1 MKAIFLVGTSH
12 EAYQIRPKSAPQDGA
27 DAFKRYVQKAVRTYA
42 VQSIAEEMS
51 AQALNDRHTVCQ
63 EVADENNLSHIL
75 CDPTCSERQS
85 LGISKDNTSD
95 DNMKREK
102 EWLHRLVVQ
111 SCKYPALFVCG
122 ANHVCSFAQLCQNY
136 GLVPTILNND
146 FEAPEIPF
154 DRRIL

>member
-95 DNMKREK
+95 AHQAKSDAY
-102 EWLHRLVVQ
+102 LHWGGHSAGYFRFCRL
-111 SCKYPALFVCG
+111 YPLPGHKLGFHSHHAARPG
-122 ANHVCSFAQLCQNY
+122 
-136 GLVPTILNND
+136 G
-146 FEAPEIPF
+146 
-154 DRRIL
+154 